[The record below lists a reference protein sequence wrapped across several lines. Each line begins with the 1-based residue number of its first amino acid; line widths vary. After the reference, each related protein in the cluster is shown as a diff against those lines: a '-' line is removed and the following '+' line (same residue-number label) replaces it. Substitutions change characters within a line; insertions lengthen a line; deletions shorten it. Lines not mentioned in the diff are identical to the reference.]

1 MKKLYISYDDLLCY
15 VRVYQRKQSFVRS
28 TLVFFFFCWQYF
40 CSTLANDSGTI
51 AQRPIVSPNGQFD
64 VDPASLA
71 QQGMRLQT

>member
-1 MKKLYISYDDLLCY
+1 MTIYSATLEYIKENSHSFG
-15 VRVYQRKQSFVRS
+15 QRW
-28 TLVFFFFCWQYF
+28 FFSFFCWQYF